1 MVERR
6 AIREIEMGRR
16 EKSAQGMREGVA
28 AVVENAL
35 KKPTRG
41 GLE

>member
-1 MVERR
+1 MERR
-6 AIREIEMGRR
+6 AIREIEMGKH
-16 EKSAQGMREGVA
+16 EKGAQSMREGVA
-28 AVVENAL
+28 AVVENAI